1 MAGVAV
7 SHVNLQQRPF
17 FLRDFAGVVES
28 TESNELVME
37 LRIHRGSRAGSFFV
51 PILSLTCSFLGKMFE
66 RSRSRPR

>member
-7 SHVNLQQRPF
+7 AHVNLQQRPL

-37 LRIHRGSRAGSFFV
+37 LRIHRFSHGSEAF
-51 PILSLTCSFLGKMFE
+51 
-66 RSRSRPR
+66 